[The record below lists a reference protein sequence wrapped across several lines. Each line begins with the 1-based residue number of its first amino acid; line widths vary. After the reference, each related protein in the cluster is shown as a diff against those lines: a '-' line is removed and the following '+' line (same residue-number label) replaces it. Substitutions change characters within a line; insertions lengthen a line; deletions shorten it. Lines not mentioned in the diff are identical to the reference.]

1 MEKHYNLF
9 CEGKKFYKIGIRCFQ
24 VTSERNIKN
33 RGTFSSQIL
42 VKELKIAQQQFF
54 EMAFKLFK
62 IALIRKKY
70 NTFYEKGMTKAKV
83 PFIALS
89 ITIKYYTQC

>member
-1 MEKHYNLF
+1 
-9 CEGKKFYKIGIRCFQ
+9 
-24 VTSERNIKN
+24 
-33 RGTFSSQIL
+33 
-42 VKELKIAQQQFF
+42 
-54 EMAFKLFK
+54 MAFKLFK

-89 ITIKYYTQC
+89 ITIKYYTQ